1 MPQTMTPAEGVKP
14 IDIETLKKI
23 IGPRFEHE
31 PEQGQRQ
38 SSEAHTDMNDLCE
51 RYIKQQK
58 MISFMVGARCLWENL
73 VGGTSQNQKKKKEID
88 VSAQKI
94 KDIDSAKKEK

>member
-1 MPQTMTPAEGVKP
+1 
-14 IDIETLKKI
+14 
-23 IGPRFEHE
+23 
-31 PEQGQRQ
+31 
-38 SSEAHTDMNDLCE
+38 
-51 RYIKQQK
+51 